1 MIYDQQVCHLIFLLP
16 DPIPIIGADAAELI
30 ECMLHP
36 VLGGVIR
43 RPAIG
48 MYFFLSLHKPL
59 MFYGSSM
66 GLAQVQGEKEGRL

>member
-36 VLGGVIR
+36 VLGVIR

-48 MYFFLSLHKPL
+48 MYFIFLSLHKPL